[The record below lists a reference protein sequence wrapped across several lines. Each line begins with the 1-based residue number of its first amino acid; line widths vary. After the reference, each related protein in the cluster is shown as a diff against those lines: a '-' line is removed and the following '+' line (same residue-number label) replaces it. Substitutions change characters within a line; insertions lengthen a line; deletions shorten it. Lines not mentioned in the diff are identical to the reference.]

1 MTTQE
6 LMQRLEDRY
15 RERTPKSAA
24 LHARAKR
31 VMPGGETRSSTYF
44 RPYPLVIDRAAGTE
58 LVDVDGNR
66 LLDFM
71 NNATTLIHGHRFGPV
86 EEAVREQV
94 AKGTAW
100 GALNEHQIALA
111 EILCSRVASVERIRF
126 ANSGTEATMM
136 ALRAAR
142 AATGKSHFVKVE
154 GGYHGTH
161 DAVSISVSPGVGGA
175 GPEQRP
181 LSKPEGAGIP
191 DHAREAMYV
200 VPFNNE
206 QALAE
211 TVANHRDS
219 IAAVIVEPLLGSHG
233 YTTATQ
239 SYLEAVRRITEAHGV
254 LLVLD
259 EVQTYRLDQ
268 GGAQALYGIRPDLTA
283 FAKIIGG
290 GFPVGAFGGRADL
303 MGRYDPDAKE
313 SIGHGGTFNGNP
325 VTMAAGAAAMVHL
338 TADRIAYINE
348 LGDRL
353 RTGMGE
359 VLVEQGLKGQIAGRG
374 SLLGIHMTDRQVR
387 NYRDAGS
394 APAEVRRFIF
404 LACLNRGLMM
414 STGGGLNTTTA
425 MTRETVDE
433 AIGIFQEALIEAYP
447 FIESGYPQLLR

>member
-1 MTTQE
+1 MTAKK
-6 LMQRLEDRY
+6 LMQQLEDRY

-44 RPYPLVIDRAAGTE
+44 RPYPLVIEQAAGTE

-86 EEAVREQV
+86 EEAVRDQV

-111 EILCSRVASVERIRF
+111 EILCSRVASVDRVRF

-161 DAVSISVSPGVGGA
+161 DAVSISVSPGISGA
-175 GPEQRP
+175 GSEQRP
-181 LSKPEGAGIP
+181 RSKPEGAGIP
-191 DHAREAMYV
+191 DHAREAMHV

-219 IAAVIVEPLLGSHG
+219 LAAVIVEPLLGSHG
-233 YTTATQ
+233 YTTATR

-259 EVQTYRLDQ
+259 EVQTFRLDQ

-325 VTMAAGAAAMVHL
+325 VTMAAGAAAMEHL
-338 TADRIAYINE
+338 TADRVAYINE

-359 VLVEQGLKGQIAGRG
+359 VLVEQGLQGQIVGHG
-374 SLLGIHMTDRQVR
+374 SLVGIHMTDRQVC
-387 NYRDAGS
+387 NYRDASS

-414 STGGGLNTTTA
+414 STGGCLNTTTA

-433 AIGIFQEALIEAYP
+433 AIGIFQDALIEAYP

>member
-1 MTTQE
+1 MTAKK
-6 LMQRLEDRY
+6 LMQQLENCY

-24 LHARAKR
+24 LHARARR

-44 RPYPLVIDRAAGTE
+44 RPHPLVIDRAAGTE

-86 EEAVREQV
+86 EEAVCSQV
-94 AKGTAW
+94 AQGTAW

-111 EILCSRVASVERIRF
+111 EIMCSRVESVERIRS
-126 ANSGTEATMM
+126 ANSGTEATML

-142 AATGKSHFVKVE
+142 AASGKSHIVKVE

-161 DAVSISVSPGVGGA
+161 DAVSISVSPDTRGA
-175 GPEQRP
+175 DTEQRP
-181 LSKPEGAGIP
+181 RSKPEGAGIP
-191 DHAREAMYV
+191 EYARESMYV
-200 VPFNNE
+200 VPFNDE
-206 QALAE
+206 QALSE
-211 TVANHRDS
+211 TVAAHRDT

-239 SYLEAVRRITEAHGV
+239 SYLEAVRRVTEENDV

-259 EVQTYRLDQ
+259 EVQTFRLDQ

-290 GFPVGAFGGRADL
+290 GFPAGAFGGREDL
-303 MGRYDPDAKE
+303 MGRYAPDSTE
-313 SIGHGGTFNGNP
+313 PIGHGGTFNGNP
-325 VTMAAGAAAMVHL
+325 VTMAAGAAAMAHL
-338 TADRIAYINE
+338 TEDRISYIND

-353 RTGMGE
+353 RTGMRE
-359 VLVEQGLKGQIAGRG
+359 VLVEQGLQGQIAGRG
-374 SLLGIHMTDRQVR
+374 SLVGIHMTDRQVH
-387 NYRDAGS
+387 NYRDASS

-414 STGGGLNTTTA
+414 STGGCLNTTTA

-447 FIESGYPQLLR
+447 FIETGYPQLLR

>member
-1 MTTQE
+1 VIN
-6 LMQRLEDRY
+6 
-15 RERTPKSAA
+15 
-24 LHARAKR
+24 RA
-31 VMPGGETRSSTYF
+31 S
-44 RPYPLVIDRAAGTE
+44 GTE

-86 EEAVREQV
+86 EEVVREQV

-111 EILCSRVASVERIRF
+111 EILCSRVASVERVRF

-175 GPEQRP
+175 GSEQRP
-181 LSKPEGAGIP
+181 QSKPDGAGIP
-191 DHAREAMYV
+191 DYAREAMHV
-200 VPFNNE
+200 VPFNDE

-211 TVANHRDS
+211 TVANHRDT

-233 YTTATQ
+233 YTTATPP
-239 SYLEAVRRITEAHGV
+239 YLEAVRRITEEHGV

-259 EVQTYRLDQ
+259 EVQTFRLDQ

-303 MGRYDPDAKE
+303 MSRYAPDSKE

-325 VTMAAGAAAMVHL
+325 VTMAAGAAAMEHL

-359 VLVEQGLKGQIAGRG
+359 VLVEQGLQGRIVGHG
-374 SLLGIHMTDRQVR
+374 SLVGIHMTDRQVR

-414 STGGGLNTTTA
+414 STGGCLNTTTA

-447 FIESGYPQLLR
+447 FIESGFPQLLR

>member
-1 MTTQE
+1 MTTQQ
-6 LMQRLEDRY
+6 LLQRLEDRY
-15 RERTPKSAA
+15 REATPKSAA

-44 RPYPLVIDRAAGTE
+44 RPYPLVIDRASGTE

-71 NNATTLIHGHRFGPV
+71 NNATTLIHGHRFAPV
-86 EEAVREQV
+86 EEAVRDQV

-100 GALNEHQIALA
+100 GALNEHQIVLA
-111 EILCSRVASVERIRF
+111 EILCSRVASVDRIRF

-161 DAVSISVSPGVGGA
+161 DAVSVSVSPGVRGA
-175 GPEQRP
+175 GSEQRP
-181 LSKPEGAGIP
+181 RSKPEGAGIP
-191 DHAREAMYV
+191 DHAREAMHV
-200 VPFNNE
+200 VPFNDE

-233 YTTATQ
+233 YTTATG
-239 SYLEAVRRITEAHGV
+239 SYLEAVRRITEEHGV

-259 EVQTYRLDQ
+259 EVQTFRLDQ

-325 VTMAAGAAAMVHL
+325 VTMAAGAAAMEHL

-359 VLVEQGLKGQIAGRG
+359 VLVEQGLQGRIVGRG
-374 SLLGIHMTDRQVR
+374 SLVGIHMTDRR
-387 NYRDAGS
+387 IRTYRDASS
-394 APAEVRRFIF
+394 APAEVQRFIF

-414 STGGGLNTTTA
+414 STGGCLNTTTA

-447 FIESGYPQLLR
+447 FIEAGYPQLLR

>member
-1 MTTQE
+1 MTTNE
-6 LMQRLEDRY
+6 LMQRLEDCY

-31 VMPGGETRSSTYF
+31 VMPGGETRTSTYF
-44 RPYPLVIDRAAGTE
+44 RPYPLVIDRAVGTE

-86 EEAVREQV
+86 EEAVRDQV

-100 GALNEHQIALA
+100 GALNEHQVALA
-111 EILCSRVASVERIRF
+111 EILCSRVDSVERIRF

-142 AATGKSHFVKVE
+142 AASGKQHIVKVE

-161 DAVSISVSPGVGGA
+161 DAVSVSVSPGTSGA
-175 GPEQRP
+175 GPDQRP
-181 LSKPEGAGIP
+181 QGKPEGAGIP
-191 DHAREAMYV
+191 DYALEAAFV
-200 VPFNNE
+200 VPFNDE

-211 TVANHRDS
+211 TVAEHRDS

-233 YTTATQ
+233 YTTATR
-239 SYLEAVRRITEAHGV
+239 SYLEAVRRITEEHGV

-259 EVQTYRLDQ
+259 EVQTFRLDQ
-268 GGAQALYGIRPDLTA
+268 GGAQALYGVRPDLTA

-290 GFPVGAFGGRADL
+290 GFPVGAFGGRADV
-303 MGRYDPDAKE
+303 MDRYDPDAKE

-325 VTMAAGAAAMVHL
+325 VTMAAGAAAMEHL
-338 TADRIAYINE
+338 TADRIAYIND

-359 VLVEQGLKGQIAGRG
+359 VLVEQGLKGQVVGHG
-374 SLLGIHMTDRQVR
+374 SLVGLHMTDREVR

-414 STGGGLNTTTA
+414 STGGCLNTSTA
-425 MTRETVDE
+425 MTRDTVDR

-447 FIESGYPQLLR
+447 FIEAGYPQLLR

>member
-1 MTTQE
+1 MTTQQ
-6 LMQRLEDRY
+6 LLQRLEDRY
-15 RERTPKSAA
+15 REATPKSAA

-44 RPYPLVIDRAAGTE
+44 RPYPLVIDRASGTE

-71 NNATTLIHGHRFGPV
+71 NNATTLIHGHRFAPV
-86 EEAVREQV
+86 EEAVRDQV

-100 GALNEHQIALA
+100 GALNEHQIVLA
-111 EILCSRVASVERIRF
+111 EILCSRVASVDRIRF

-161 DAVSISVSPGVGGA
+161 DAVSVSVSPGVRGA
-175 GPEQRP
+175 GSEQRP
-181 LSKPEGAGIP
+181 QSKPEGAGIP
-191 DHAREAMYV
+191 DYAREAMHV
-200 VPFNNE
+200 VPFNDE

-233 YTTATQ
+233 YTTATG
-239 SYLEAVRRITEAHGV
+239 SYLEAVRRITEEHGV

-259 EVQTYRLDQ
+259 EVQTFRLDQ

-325 VTMAAGAAAMVHL
+325 VTMAAGAAAMEHL

-348 LGDRL
+348 LGDCL

-359 VLVEQGLKGQIAGRG
+359 VLAEQGLQGRIVGRG
-374 SLLGIHMTDRQVR
+374 SLVGIHMTDRQIR
-387 NYRDAGS
+387 TYRDASS
-394 APAEVRRFIF
+394 APAEVQRFIF

-414 STGGGLNTTTA
+414 STGGCLNTTTA